1 MKTRQGI
8 GMTSQRT
15 RNRMIDRLMEQGISN
30 HSVLNIMRDMPRHL
44 FMDDA
49 LSSRA
54 YEDVALPI
62 GYNQTISQPYIVAR
76 MTELLVDHGVTGRVL
91 EIGTGCGYQ
100 TAVLAQTVDQVY
112 SVERISPLQKKASK
126 LLMDLSIRNIKYLH
140 SDGGWGWPDFAPYE
154 GVLVS
159 AAPTEIPKVLLQ
171 QMQVGAAMIIPVG
184 PQGGQQLQKVVKTA
198 TGFDIE
204 DIEAVSFVPFVPGK
218 Q

>member
-1 MKTRQGI
+1 
-8 GMTSQRT
+8 
-15 RNRMIDRLMEQGISN
+15 
-30 HSVLNIMRDMPRHL
+30 
-44 FMDDA
+44 
-49 LSSRA
+49 
-54 YEDVALPI
+54 
-62 GYNQTISQPYIVAR
+62 

-100 TAVLAQTVDQVY
+100 AAVLAQTVDQVY